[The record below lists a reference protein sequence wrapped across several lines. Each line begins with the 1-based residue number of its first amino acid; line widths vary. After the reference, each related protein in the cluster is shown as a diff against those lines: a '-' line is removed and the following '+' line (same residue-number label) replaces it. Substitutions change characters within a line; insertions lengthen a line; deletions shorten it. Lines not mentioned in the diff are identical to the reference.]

1 MPIIHGFVDQCNI
14 SIWGSPVLLTLIARR
29 SSRYAGTRFL
39 KRGANYDVSFSH
51 SNPTKY
57 LKRIIVLSQ
66 SPFHFTILCHC
77 LIFLKGDC
85 ANEVETEQIVADA
98 DVSSLTSSSSKLGF
112 VELQHQI

>member
-39 KRGANYDVSFSH
+39 KRGANYDVSFAH

-57 LKRIIVLSQ
+57 LKRIIVITYHKVQ
-66 SPFHFTILCHC
+66 TFHNFMPPFNIFAGRLC
-77 LIFLKGDC
+77 K
-85 ANEVETEQIVADA
+85 
-98 DVSSLTSSSSKLGF
+98 
-112 VELQHQI
+112 

>member
-57 LKRIIVLSQ
+57 LKRIIV
-66 SPFHFTILCHC
+66 
-77 LIFLKGDC
+77 
-85 ANEVETEQIVADA
+85 
-98 DVSSLTSSSSKLGF
+98 
-112 VELQHQI
+112 